1 MKKITAG
8 TILGA
13 ALLAAGGTAYAE
25 QNRPAEQRWEVRQG
39 QNSDSIRLDLARW
52 LARRLNEGNAIP
64 LPVPPAAS
72 PKSAPV
78 TGPMPHDDGDA
89 ICPPER
95 VHCPMG

>member
-8 TILGA
+8 TILGIALIA
-13 ALLAAGGTAYAE
+13 ASGNAYAD
-25 QNRPAEQRWEVRQG
+25 QNRPVEQRWGIRQSSS
-39 QNSDSIRLDLARW
+39 SDSIPLDLARW
-52 LARRLNEGNAIP
+52 LARRLNEGMAIP

-78 TGPMPHDDGDA
+78 TGPMPNDDGDA
-89 ICPPER
+89 TCPPER